1 MAADSDGDQQSS
13 TNNTNSTLKAVVI
26 CEGNLHD
33 PDFQSRLDCLVA
45 KLTTLVD
52 EPADNGK
59 LKVDKVEPWNSV
71 RVTLSIPKEAAVK
84 LRKLAAEGNS
94 ALRAL
99 GILSVQLE
107 GDTVLSLRLVG
118 QEIVLRTDA
127 VAGPSKATPPMQPK
141 PIASVATT
149 TATMV
154 NGPLAAEGTVF
165 KSPNTICPMDGK
177 LPAHVPNVV
186 ESNEYPFESM
196 TQARVIQR
204 RENTLG
210 MGPTAGPSG
219 VVKQP
224 SLGPGASHFVAP
236 NPPPPPPPPSY
247 QTAITTVKSA
257 VGSVGGTNTTGTTV
271 GNVAMTSPLLVNLL
285 QNESAISQIAAAG
298 APKPGLVVKQELIA
312 VSGTSATTMKTSGV
326 TGIASNSTV
335 VNAINDN
342 EQSVNDSGGH
352 QKTSCIVTNSNNP
365 VNPVSAN
372 SSASAAT
379 TISASVTSNSVAN
392 TQQTILVNNSNAGV
406 IPNTTGTVVTGPT
419 ISASANAN
427 HSITT
432 NSSNINNT
440 ASNNQNVL
448 NVSPSLVTPPMS
460 VPSSHKNVSVQQQQ
474 QPRFNLG
481 PSGATIVRPS
491 TQQLLRPQLTGAG
504 IVHQQQELHRPPH
517 HPSQQ
522 PQQTHS
528 QLSLS
533 RFPIQQQQHQQNVSF
548 RQPSAPQT
556 SQQQQQPFN
565 PRWTAPVHSMDSATN
580 SSYQEFTR
588 YQMQYNLSQQ
598 QLIKHSQPG
607 APGGDLL
614 GLSDLP
620 DLGKNDLDSLLPTL
634 NSADLEGALLD
645 GLDLD
650 LEQPIGSAGT
660 LAKPER
666 RWKQQFLINP
676 LTGDLE
682 ETQVE
687 ETEENDDDAMKSFP
701 EFHSEL
707 SNSLYSDDDTSCS
720 TGFSKFTSDVS
731 DTERSNTMD
740 GASTSAFA
748 NATTI
753 VMGTSIG
760 KLGKPGKL
768 KKEKLKDGTK
778 SSVKNK
784 EKKPRE
790 KKSSSLKQVKTKA
803 KIVASESGG
812 ESPGSQEKIKLRL
825 KLEKPEA
832 ISVSLVH
839 SNPMV
844 VGSIGSSSLTSSKK
858 VQSSQVLGG
867 TSGTLSGMGSVSS
880 NPSGVNISST
890 LLPTTSLSSSSLS
903 SSSSSSVPVSS
914 GTSQQLHHSLS
925 QPALGS
931 SSFAGTNNSAGISSG
946 SSPSLQTQSPAGEEL
961 RVPPLHISLRGKNSV
976 VIKNSKKD
984 RKKSQSGGEEDSDG
998 NNFQLSRKSSIKRS
1012 SHSTDSR
1019 LTVAMA
1025 NDASIRLKLDESAS
1039 SIASGPSS
1047 MPSSP
1052 NHHNHNSIG
1061 NSGNSSAVST
1071 LAAVAGLKAKSNKT
1085 EDLNQSFTT
1094 NELLGSDHQHKRSA
1108 PDLVLSPNGMMCPEK
1123 KRRLSPGPNANQQH
1137 SNEESSISASNS
1149 SSSAATSIN
1158 EINEIYET
1166 LISSTAS
1173 GPIGSTN
1180 VGTLPHSSLLAAA
1193 TSSAKNLKSSS
1204 TNNSINNNA
1213 FGKCI
1218 SNNTKNSAKPAQS
1231 SPTTSSVSSPGA
1243 LAAAPNT
1250 KSSTQ
1255 SSKQPSSSSPSS
1267 ETAKGGGKPP
1277 GKGDS
1282 DVATGG
1288 DTDGKDKESNKTNSN
1303 IATTTS
1309 GATDVSINQRIN
1321 NTHLHHH
1328 NRPPEK
1334 AIDSP
1339 ATPIEQ
1345 STSQQQ
1351 QPPTIASASGHL
1363 LTQGVR
1369 GSPGSQAQGEDS
1381 GIESMDALSEK
1392 SPHQLSHSPQGNE
1405 PNKLLRMDS
1414 PKDKSLPVVESKES
1428 SKHDSSGNDNNN
1440 CHTNLDEYIQIEAEL
1455 AKMEGMN
1462 EIALTERTAKLNG
1475 DHTTLMKPKQQELDL
1490 LDHAALLKY
1499 DGANLS
1505 KILDDIDDDELVMSD
1520 DATVKGKN
1528 IEVSSSENST
1538 PKQQQDSTTKNV
1550 VKGEEAE
1557 DWLADS
1563 TGNKQQQQ
1571 QQQQQKGEANVILTS
1586 NSNNNLTDKTEIKLD
1601 TTQLVLED
1609 CCSNKEVLSLKSE
1622 CDSKIVECKAVI
1634 KNDPEEAI
1642 VSNIKEEQSTNNS
1655 SNDSSNSNSMKS
1667 KPVITPEADNKPM
1680 PMEVAAPVI
1689 VKKDVDVVEPKPR
1702 HEQPPLYSY
1711 SSEKARERRSAA
1723 NCTTSSQS
1731 PAPIVEI
1738 IDLDDSGKSADLE
1751 APHQPS
1757 DQPQLQNEEIHS
1769 PLSIDIPLHPDLAE
1783 HRIRTR
1789 ASSKL
1794 ESPLDPPKQSPSVD
1808 SPAAER
1814 LKNTLKQT
1822 AASSTPTLTTA
1833 VSGDRLSPK
1842 TLPKTGKRK
1851 RQGSESSTQSCV
1863 SDDILPSRTKKPRKA
1878 AAAAAAVTERQKK
1891 IVSVRSAQQRRATAT
1906 ETLPSNTQ
1914 AAPATAPAVEDSSDS
1929 DEPLIEIAGVGSGS
1943 TSTVASGSH
1952 EKEKVLRNH
1961 HKASAGLK
1969 TGGSSQNVSSSA
1981 SSNSVGANNPASHKS
1996 NAHASRSAAAHNT
2009 PATSTGTNAATLS
2022 APDEKISTRR
2032 SNRMTTSTLSTAAMN
2047 SKAKANATQNS
2058 GAASGNTDNHRDS
2071 THHHGGAGT
2080 ISHHKNNHVN
2090 HHHHSSASTGNSSKG
2105 TAAVTGDN
2113 KGSGSGGSGASASV
2127 NDASPIPVS
2136 EVRRKTRSAGLETTT
2151 EGRRRRV
2158 SRDNGR
2164 RRSIRQLYD
2173 SHQRQKRRFLY
2184 SHFFEQSDD
2193 DELDDE
2199 GNSSSSEEF
2208 EEDEH
2213 NNNVVVDVI
2222 DDENG
2227 SIVEDE
2233 NSKESS
2239 ICDDPLFSEEVDPLS
2254 TGGSEQVLL
2263 GATEDVCS
2271 NGRRAVVEAQFNGR
2285 TTRSK
2290 HNASTTSGGAGGDD
2304 EDSYASEII
2313 LTTNSDCSLDEFVSS
2328 DDDSNLEISVV
2339 TISLY

>member
-13 TNNTNSTLKAVVI
+13 SNNISSTLKAVVI

-45 KLTTLVD
+45 KLTSLVD

-118 QEIVLRTDA
+118 QEIVLRTDNSTTAGPSSGSSASSGLGELTRILSQQQQQQQHTQLQQGHQPSLPQDA

-219 VVKQP
+219 TVKS
-224 SLGPGASHFVAP
+224 SLLPGGSHFVAP

-247 QTAITTVKSA
+247 QTAIATVKSGPST
-257 VGSVGGTNTTGTTV
+257 GSVGTTGTV

-298 APKPGLVVKQELIA
+298 APKPAPIVKQELIA
-312 VSGTSATTMKTSGV
+312 TSGKGSSTMKASGV

-342 EQSVNDSGGH
+342 EHSVNDSGH
-352 QKTSCIVTNSNNP
+352 QKTSCIVTNNNNP

-372 SSASAAT
+372 SGCAT
-379 TISASVTSNSVAN
+379 ITVAQTISTTVTSNSVVN
-392 TQQTILVNNSNAGV
+392 PQQTILVNNSNTGV
-406 IPNTTGTVVTGPT
+406 MPMTTGAVVTGPT
-419 ISASANAN
+419 ISANAN
-427 HSITT
+427 LSITT

-474 QPRFNLG
+474 QQQQQQPRFNLG
-481 PSGATIVRPS
+481 PSGATVVRPS
-491 TQQLLRPQLTGAG
+491 TQQPVRPQLAGAG
-504 IVHQQQELHRPPH
+504 IVHQQQELHRPPP
-517 HPSQQ
+517 PSQ

-533 RFPIQQQQHQQNVSF
+533 RFPIQQQNVSF

-556 SQQQQQPFN
+556 SQQQPFN
-565 PRWTAPVHSMDSATN
+565 PRWTAPAHSMDSATN

-598 QLIKHSQPG
+598 QLVKHPQSG
-607 APGGDLL
+607 ATGGDLL
-614 GLSDLP
+614 GLPDLP

-650 LEQPIGSAGT
+650 LEQPLTSAGT
-660 LAKPER
+660 LAKTER

-687 ETEENDDDAMKSFP
+687 ETEENDEDAMKNFP
-701 EFHSEL
+701 EFHSEM

-740 GASTSAFA
+740 GASSSVITNPTSGVISA
-748 NATTI
+748 
-753 VMGTSIG
+753 SLG
-760 KLGKPGKL
+760 KLGKPVKL
-768 KKEKLKDGTK
+768 KKDKLKDGTK

-825 KLEKPEA
+825 KLEKSEA

-839 SNPMV
+839 SNPMISG
-844 VGSIGSSSLTSSKK
+844 VGSSGLTSSKK

-867 TSGTLSGMGSVSS
+867 TPGTLSGMGSVS
-880 NPSGVNISST
+880 NPTGVNIGST
-890 LLPTTSLSSSSLS
+890 LLQTSLSSSSLS
-903 SSSSSSVPVSS
+903 SSSSSVPVGSV
-914 GTSQQLHHSLS
+914 TPQPLHHSLS
-925 QPALGS
+925 QPALG

-946 SSPSLQTQSPAGEEL
+946 SSPNLQTQSPAGEEL

-1019 LTVAMA
+1019 LTVVMTS
-1025 NDASIRLKLDESAS
+1025 DASIRLKLDESAS
-1039 SIASGPSS
+1039 SIVSGPSS

-1071 LAAVAGLKAKSNKT
+1071 LAAVAGLKVKSNKP
-1085 EDLNQSFTT
+1085 EDLNQSLTP
-1094 NELLGSDHQHKRSA
+1094 NELLSSDHHHKRSA

-1123 KRRLSPGPNANQQH
+1123 KRRLSTGPNANQQH
-1137 SNEESSISASNS
+1137 NEESSMSASHS
-1149 SSSAATSIN
+1149 SSNAATSIN

-1204 TNNSINNNA
+1204 TNNSINNSA

-1218 SNNTKNSAKPAQS
+1218 SNNKNTVKPAQS

-1243 LAAAPNT
+1243 LAAASNT

-1255 SSKQPSSSSPSS
+1255 SSKQPSSSPSA
-1267 ETAKGGGKPP
+1267 ETAKSGKPP
-1277 GKGDS
+1277 GKSDS
-1282 DVATGG
+1282 DVATG
-1288 DTDGKDKESNKTNSN
+1288 DTDGKDNESNKTNSN
-1303 IATTTS
+1303 TATTTS
-1309 GATDVSINQRIN
+1309 GTEVSINQRIN

-1334 AIDSP
+1334 AGDSP
-1339 ATPIEQ
+1339 AISLEQ
-1345 STSQQQ
+1345 SLNQQ

-1428 SKHDSSGNDNNN
+1428 SKHDSSGNNNN
-1440 CHTNLDEYIQIEAEL
+1440 NSHTNLDEYIQIEAEL

-1462 EIALTERTAKLNG
+1462 DIAITERTAKLNG

-1490 LDHAALLKY
+1490 LGHAALLKY

-1520 DATVKGKN
+1520 DAAVKGKS

-1538 PKQQQDSTTKNV
+1538 PMQQDSKTSV

-1557 DWLADS
+1557 DWLAD

-1642 VSNIKEEQSTNNS
+1642 VSNIKEEQSCNKNSTNHS
-1655 SNDSSNSNSMKS
+1655 SNDSSSSNSMKS
-1667 KPVITPEADNKPM
+1667 KPVITPEADEKPK
-1680 PMEVAAPVI
+1680 PVEVAAPI
-1689 VKKDVDVVEPKPR
+1689 VKKEVVADGAAAVVEPKPR

-1723 NCTTSSQS
+1723 NCTTSNQS
-1731 PAPIVEI
+1731 PAPVVEI
-1738 IDLDDSGKSADLE
+1738 IDLDDSGKSAELE
-1751 APHQPS
+1751 APHEP
-1757 DQPQLQNEEIHS
+1757 DQPQQQQQQNKEIHS
-1769 PLSIDIPLHPDLAE
+1769 PLSIDIPLHPDSAE

-1794 ESPLDPPKQSPSVD
+1794 ESPLEPPRQSPSID

-1814 LKNTLKQT
+1814 LKNTLKQATIVSNTPTPT
-1822 AASSTPTLTTA
+1822 AAA
-1833 VSGDRLSPK
+1833 SGDRLSPK

-1878 AAAAAAVTERQKK
+1878 AAAAVAVTERQKK
-1891 IVSVRSAQQRRATAT
+1891 NVAVRSAQQRRTAT
-1906 ETLPSNTQ
+1906 ETPPTPNTQ
-1914 AAPATAPAVEDSSDS
+1914 ATPATVAAVEDSSDS
-1929 DEPLIEIAGVGSGS
+1929 DEPLIEIAGASSGS
-1943 TSTVASGSH
+1943 SSTAASGSLD
-1952 EKEKVLRNH
+1952 KEKVLRN

-1969 TGGSSQNVSSSA
+1969 TGGTSQNNSSPASHNSGGSSS
-1981 SSNSVGANNPASHKS
+1981 STNSHKS
-1996 NAHASRSAAAHNT
+1996 NAHSSRSAAAHNAPAVPSST
-2009 PATSTGTNAATLS
+2009 NASAATSS
-2022 APDEKISTRR
+2022 DEKISTRR

-2047 SKAKANATQNS
+2047 SKAKANATHNTS
-2058 GAASGNTDNHRDS
+2058 AAASGNAENHRDS
-2071 THHHGGAGT
+2071 THYQNAVG
-2080 ISHHKNNHVN
+2080 HHKNNHAN
-2090 HHHHSSASTGNSSKG
+2090 HQHTSA
-2105 TAAVTGDN
+2105 
-2113 KGSGSGGSGASASV
+2113 GSGSKGIAIAADGKGTGSGASGSTTTM
-2127 NDASPIPVS
+2127 NDASSTPVS
-2136 EVRRKTRSAGLETTT
+2136 EVRRKTRSAGLETIT

-2158 SRDNGR
+2158 SRD
-2164 RRSIRQLYD
+2164 
-2173 SHQRQKRRFLY
+2173 
-2184 SHFFEQSDD
+2184 
-2193 DELDDE
+2193 
-2199 GNSSSSEEF
+2199 
-2208 EEDEH
+2208 
-2213 NNNVVVDVI
+2213 
-2222 DDENG
+2222 
-2227 SIVEDE
+2227 
-2233 NSKESS
+2233 SK
-2239 ICDDPLFSEEVDPLS
+2239 
-2254 TGGSEQVLL
+2254 
-2263 GATEDVCS
+2263 
-2271 NGRRAVVEAQFNGR
+2271 
-2285 TTRSK
+2285 
-2290 HNASTTSGGAGGDD
+2290 
-2304 EDSYASEII
+2304 
-2313 LTTNSDCSLDEFVSS
+2313 
-2328 DDDSNLEISVV
+2328 
-2339 TISLY
+2339 